1 MPSLVAQIVKKWSV
15 MGETWV
21 QSLGREDG
29 EGWQLTPVLLPGEF
43 YGQRNLVGYSPC
55 NHKELNTTEGLTLSF
70 KAIKKLINM
79 QCKK

>member
-1 MPSLVAQIVKKWSV
+1 MPSLVAQMVKKWSV

-55 NHKELNTTEGLTLSF
+55 NCKESNMTEVNEHKNF
-70 KAIKKLINM
+70 AKV
-79 QCKK
+79 